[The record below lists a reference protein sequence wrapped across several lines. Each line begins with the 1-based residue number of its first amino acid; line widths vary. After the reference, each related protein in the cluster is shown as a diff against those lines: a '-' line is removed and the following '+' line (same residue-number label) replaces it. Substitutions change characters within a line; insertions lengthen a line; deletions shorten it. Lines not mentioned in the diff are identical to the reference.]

1 MTAAIET
8 AAVSAFIRLLFEK
21 IGNIAFSKLPKF
33 PSEKEVFANINKWK
47 KTLTDIHDV
56 LEDAQEKQL
65 TKKSVKTWLEDL
77 RDLAYDVEDILD
89 EFATEILQR
98 QLKEESQASSSKLG
112 KISHA
117 VGTTINPLAVMFNSK
132 MMSKM
137 KKITTRFQEMV
148 DQQNDLDLIKR
159 VGGTSSTFSK
169 VCVRPPSTCVQHEP
183 RVYGRDEDKRKIIDL
198 ISSIEASDVKV
209 GVIPIVG
216 MGGVGKTTLARLV
229 YNDELS
235 QQNFHLKAWVC
246 VSDEFDIL
254 RITKSILESITL
266 QSCDLKELNQVQ
278 LQLHQWLA
286 GKKFLI
292 VLDDIW
298 NNNFDDWNT
307 LCSPLVYGAPGSTVI
322 VTTRDMSIARMM
334 KTIQSYNLN
343 CISNEDCWSLFLD
356 HAFHSRS
363 VPVADPNLQVIREKV
378 INKCCGLPL
387 AARTLGGLLRSKP
400 REDWENVMN
409 SKIWYLQ
416 GDNNDI
422 LPVLRLSYYHL
433 PSHLKRCFAYC
444 AIFPKDYVFGKKQLA
459 LLWMA
464 EGLIEQRDDQ
474 LMEDVGEEYF
484 QDLCSRS
491 LFQAS
496 STSGFVMHDL
506 VNDLA
511 RVVAGN
517 TYFRLEDEF
526 TARMQ
531 EKARHSSYIP
541 AIFDRCERFEP
552 FKKMK
557 HMRTFLPLSLS
568 YRKCYLANCIPSYLL
583 SKLPCLRVLSFNHY
597 NITELPDSIGDLKH
611 LRYLDLSY
619 TPIRTLPETTTSL
632 CNLQTMLLK
641 RCECLKK
648 LPSKIQNLINL
659 RHLDMRHT
667 FVEGMPLGI
676 EELKSVCT
684 LSDFVVGKGNKVSI
698 TALMNLKFLQG
709 ALRIS
714 SLENLTNASN
724 VVGAI
729 LMDKERIDKVVMKW
743 GFRNTRNASHD
754 RVVLEKM
761 KPHGNLKELTVRGYG
776 GTEFP
781 SWVGDPLFCNLV
793 HLKLWNC
800 TKCTTLPQLG
810 LLCSLKDLFIKGL
823 PNVKAVGREFYGE
836 SMSNSN
842 PFPALETLHFYWMS
856 EWEEWNFCGYEFS
869 HLRELS
875 IVRCPKLFGKL
886 PSHLPSLQKL
896 EIRQCTQLVVSFQ
909 SLPVI
914 YHLVIY
920 GCRKVNLGGG
930 LSSANLMII
939 RDVESFLFPLNEFF
953 QNLRKVQKLT
963 VVGSYVSDYD
973 YPHPSLPHW
982 VLFENEEFSQK
993 GIAENE
999 ELLRKGVVDCEI
1011 KILELRG
1018 CKSLEKLQPWL
1029 HSFKSLRKLY
1039 IECCPKLISL
1049 PDAVIYSS
1057 LCLKE
1062 LKIFSCESLIS
1073 IGRHQLPPTL
1083 ERLEIS
1089 RCHKLQRLLDVGEA
1103 CSSSRVTDE
1112 GSISCNTNS
1121 PNLQHLKIGGCR
1133 SLTFLGELPASL
1145 KHLVINYS
1153 IFDSGRVGAILE
1165 SIIERF
1171 NNNTS
1176 LESIEIGY
1184 LPYLKSL
1191 PENLHMLTNLHHISI
1206 VHCPSIV
1213 SFPQGG
1219 LPTVH
1224 LKSLRVEDCEKLEA
1238 LPDNM
1243 YNLTSLQEFTI
1254 KKCPS
1259 AASFPQ
1265 GGLPTAHLKK
1275 LIVESCDKLAAL
1287 PDNMHNLMSLPE
1299 LTIKNCPGIA
1309 SFPEEGFP
1317 TNLTSLCIHKVEI
1330 YTPLFNWGLHR
1341 LTSLQNLSIAG
1352 RCPGVVSFP
1361 QDEIDM
1367 KLPTSLTSLTIEGL
1381 QDLIY
1386 LSNKGFRSLTSLEY
1400 LRIERCPKLA
1410 YFPKN
1415 GLPPSLLQLH
1425 IHQCP
1430 LLQQRCQK
1438 GKGQHW
1444 PELACIPEVI
1454 FNCYKV

>member
-1 MTAAIET
+1 
-8 AAVSAFIRLLFEK
+8 
-21 IGNIAFSKLPKF
+21 
-33 PSEKEVFANINKWK
+33 
-47 KTLTDIHDV
+47 
-56 LEDAQEKQL
+56 
-65 TKKSVKTWLEDL
+65 
-77 RDLAYDVEDILD
+77 
-89 EFATEILQR
+89 
-98 QLKEESQASSSKLG
+98 
-112 KISHA
+112 
-117 VGTTINPLAVMFNSK
+117 
-132 MMSKM
+132 
-137 KKITTRFQEMV
+137 
-148 DQQNDLDLIKR
+148 
-159 VGGTSSTFSK
+159 
-169 VCVRPPSTCVQHEP
+169 
-183 RVYGRDEDKRKIIDL
+183 
-198 ISSIEASDVKV
+198 
-209 GVIPIVG
+209 
-216 MGGVGKTTLARLV
+216 
-229 YNDELS
+229 
-235 QQNFHLKAWVC
+235 
-246 VSDEFDIL
+246 
-254 RITKSILESITL
+254 
-266 QSCDLKELNQVQ
+266 
-278 LQLHQWLA
+278 
-286 GKKFLI
+286 
-292 VLDDIW
+292 
-298 NNNFDDWNT
+298 
-307 LCSPLVYGAPGSTVI
+307 
-322 VTTRDMSIARMM
+322 
-334 KTIQSYNLN
+334 
-343 CISNEDCWSLFLD
+343 
-356 HAFHSRS
+356 
-363 VPVADPNLQVIREKV
+363 
-378 INKCCGLPL
+378 
-387 AARTLGGLLRSKP
+387 
-400 REDWENVMN
+400 
-409 SKIWYLQ
+409 
-416 GDNNDI
+416 
-422 LPVLRLSYYHL
+422 
-433 PSHLKRCFAYC
+433 
-444 AIFPKDYVFGKKQLA
+444 
-459 LLWMA
+459 
-464 EGLIEQRDDQ
+464 
-474 LMEDVGEEYF
+474 MEDVGEEYF

-552 FKKMK
+552 FKKIK

-597 NITELPDSIGDLKH
+597 NITELPDSIG
-611 LRYLDLSY
+611 
-619 TPIRTLPETTTSL
+619 
-632 CNLQTMLLK
+632 
-641 RCECLKK
+641 
-648 LPSKIQNLINL
+648 
-659 RHLDMRHT
+659 
-667 FVEGMPLGI
+667 MPLGI

-684 LSDFVVGKGNKVSI
+684 LSDFVVGKGNK
-698 TALMNLKFLQG
+698 
-709 ALRIS
+709 
-714 SLENLTNASN
+714 
-724 VVGAI
+724 GAI
-729 LMDKERIDKVVMKW
+729 LTDKERIDKVVMKW

-1171 NNNTS
+1171 DNNTS

-1317 TNLTSLCIHKVEI
+1317 TNLTSLCIHK
-1330 YTPLFNWGLHR
+1330 
-1341 LTSLQNLSIAG
+1341 
-1352 RCPGVVSFP
+1352 
-1361 QDEIDM
+1361 DEIDM

-1454 FNCYKV
+1454 FNCYKEIFYMIPNNGPKGWKGSGPEQLKDWQKVNFISTQLLKLLSFASPISRANKLKA

>member
-1 MTAAIET
+1 
-8 AAVSAFIRLLFEK
+8 
-21 IGNIAFSKLPKF
+21 
-33 PSEKEVFANINKWK
+33 
-47 KTLTDIHDV
+47 
-56 LEDAQEKQL
+56 
-65 TKKSVKTWLEDL
+65 
-77 RDLAYDVEDILD
+77 
-89 EFATEILQR
+89 
-98 QLKEESQASSSKLG
+98 
-112 KISHA
+112 
-117 VGTTINPLAVMFNSK
+117 
-132 MMSKM
+132 
-137 KKITTRFQEMV
+137 
-148 DQQNDLDLIKR
+148 
-159 VGGTSSTFSK
+159 
-169 VCVRPPSTCVQHEP
+169 
-183 RVYGRDEDKRKIIDL
+183 
-198 ISSIEASDVKV
+198 
-209 GVIPIVG
+209 

-307 LCSPLVYGAPGSTVI
+307 LCSPLVHGAPGSTVI

-343 CISNEDCWSLFLD
+343 CISNEDCWLLFLD

-400 REDWENVMN
+400 REDWENEMN

-491 LFQAS
+491 LFKLQAL
-496 STSGFVMHDL
+496 VDL
-506 VNDLA
+506 
-511 RVVAGN
+511 
-517 TYFRLEDEF
+517 
-526 TARMQ
+526 
-531 EKARHSSYIP
+531 
-541 AIFDRCERFEP
+541 
-552 FKKMK
+552 
-557 HMRTFLPLSLS
+557 
-568 YRKCYLANCIPSYLL
+568 
-583 SKLPCLRVLSFNHY
+583 VLSFNHY

-611 LRYLDLSY
+611 LSFD
-619 TPIRTLPETTTSL
+619 EF
-632 CNLQTMLLK
+632 
-641 RCECLKK
+641 
-648 LPSKIQNLINL
+648 KISS
-659 RHLDMRHT
+659 R
-667 FVEGMPLGI
+667 
-676 EELKSVCT
+676 
-684 LSDFVVGKGNKVSI
+684 
-698 TALMNLKFLQG
+698 

-729 LMDKERIDKVVMKW
+729 LTDKERIDKVVMKW

-761 KPHGNLKELTVRGYG
+761 KPHGNLKELT
-776 GTEFP
+776 
-781 SWVGDPLFCNLV
+781 
-793 HLKLWNC
+793 
-800 TKCTTLPQLG
+800 
-810 LLCSLKDLFIKGL
+810 DLFIKGL

-875 IVRCPKLFGKL
+875 IV
-886 PSHLPSLQKL
+886 
-896 EIRQCTQLVVSFQ
+896 
-909 SLPVI
+909 
-914 YHLVIY
+914 
-920 GCRKVNLGGG
+920 
-930 LSSANLMII
+930 
-939 RDVESFLFPLNEFF
+939 
-953 QNLRKVQKLT
+953 
-963 VVGSYVSDYD
+963 
-973 YPHPSLPHW
+973 
-982 VLFENEEFSQK
+982 
-993 GIAENE
+993 
-999 ELLRKGVVDCEI
+999 
-1011 KILELRG
+1011 
-1018 CKSLEKLQPWL
+1018 
-1029 HSFKSLRKLY
+1029 
-1039 IECCPKLISL
+1039 
-1049 PDAVIYSS
+1049 
-1057 LCLKE
+1057 
-1062 LKIFSCESLIS
+1062 
-1073 IGRHQLPPTL
+1073 
-1083 ERLEIS
+1083 
-1089 RCHKLQRLLDVGEA
+1089 
-1103 CSSSRVTDE
+1103 
-1112 GSISCNTNS
+1112 
-1121 PNLQHLKIGGCR
+1121 
-1133 SLTFLGELPASL
+1133 
-1145 KHLVINYS
+1145 
-1153 IFDSGRVGAILE
+1153 
-1165 SIIERF
+1165 
-1171 NNNTS
+1171 
-1176 LESIEIGY
+1176 
-1184 LPYLKSL
+1184 
-1191 PENLHMLTNLHHISI
+1191 
-1206 VHCPSIV
+1206 
-1213 SFPQGG
+1213 
-1219 LPTVH
+1219 
-1224 LKSLRVEDCEKLEA
+1224 
-1238 LPDNM
+1238 
-1243 YNLTSLQEFTI
+1243 
-1254 KKCPS
+1254 
-1259 AASFPQ
+1259 
-1265 GGLPTAHLKK
+1265 
-1275 LIVESCDKLAAL
+1275 
-1287 PDNMHNLMSLPE
+1287 
-1299 LTIKNCPGIA
+1299 
-1309 SFPEEGFP
+1309 
-1317 TNLTSLCIHKVEI
+1317 
-1330 YTPLFNWGLHR
+1330 R

-1454 FNCYKV
+1454 FNCYKEIFYMIPNNGPKGWKTGSGPEQLKDWQKVNFISTQLLKLLSFASPISRANKLKA